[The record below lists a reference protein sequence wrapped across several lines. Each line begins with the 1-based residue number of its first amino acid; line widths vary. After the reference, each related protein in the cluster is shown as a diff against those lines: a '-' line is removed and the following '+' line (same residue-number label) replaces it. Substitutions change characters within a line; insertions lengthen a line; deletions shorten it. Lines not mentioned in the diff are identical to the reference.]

1 MVGIADYI
9 GASVVQKLV
18 KFVRNFVVVAVAAA
32 AGVKVIAVAD
42 FGYFRSI
49 LDMLRSIFGV
59 LFQSRLYQ
67 KEIRIF
73 RIDLL

>member
-18 KFVRNFVVVAVAAA
+18 KFVRNFVVVAVAA

-73 RIDLL
+73 RIDLR